1 VVAVSSSRRSLA
13 GEREEQDGRGE
24 EKTGWGLGRGS
35 SSNKREDEGG
45 VVKKTKTWMR
55 QRQA

>member
-1 VVAVSSSRRSLA
+1 MA
-13 GEREEQDGRGE
+13 GEGEEQDERGE

-45 VVKKTKTWMR
+45 WGGVVKNTKTRMR